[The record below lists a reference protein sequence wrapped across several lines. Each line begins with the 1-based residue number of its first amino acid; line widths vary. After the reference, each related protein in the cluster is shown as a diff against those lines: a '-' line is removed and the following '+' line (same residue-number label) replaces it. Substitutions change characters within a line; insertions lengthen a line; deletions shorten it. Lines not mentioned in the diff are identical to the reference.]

1 MSQDLAELKAVL
13 CSADPAAGI
22 NGWLDN
28 GRLAAVV
35 PEMMALR
42 SELGEQ
48 DPVWHPE
55 GNAYVHTLK
64 VVGNLAGSHFVLM
77 LAGLLH
83 DIAKPRT
90 QKRWPE
96 GGISNHGHDVLG
108 AEMARVICRR
118 LLVSDEETERVCE
131 LIRLHMKMHK
141 VNKLSDDELAE
152 LLKRPDI
159 GDLITLQHADS
170 QGTDHPNRANHSRK
184 AFLQEKLKN

>member
-13 CSADPAAGI
+13 CSADPVTGI
-22 NGWLDN
+22 NGWLDS

-35 PEMMALR
+35 PEMMELCG
-42 SELGEQ
+42 ELGEQ

-55 GNAYVHTLK
+55 GNAFVHTLL

-83 DIAKPRT
+83 DIAKPQT
-90 QKRWPE
+90 QKRWTG

-118 LLVSDEETERVCE
+118 LQVSDDETDRVCE

-141 VNKLSDDELAE
+141 VTKLPDNELAE
-152 LLKRPDI
+152 LLKRSDI
-159 GDLITLQHADS
+159 GDLIILQHADS
-170 QGTDHPNRANHSRK
+170 QGTGHPDRANHSRK
-184 AFLQEKLKN
+184 AFLAEKLKN